1 VVDAQ
6 AGFEKTITGILPAL
20 AGANVIYGLGMLEM
34 GITFDLTQLV
44 WDHEIAE
51 MILHSLKGVPVNDTS
66 LAIDV
71 IKEMGIGK
79 DYLSHQT
86 TLEHM
91 RSQSQAKLIDRRMRE
106 DWEAD
111 GSKDAYQRSHER
123 MIEILE
129 TYEPPQLPADVLKK
143 VRAIVVEAEE
153 ELGVHDND
161 KEG

>member
-1 VVDAQ
+1 
-6 AGFEKTITGILPAL
+6 
-20 AGANVIYGLGMLEM
+20 
-34 GITFDLTQLV
+34 
-44 WDHEIAE
+44 

-91 RSQSQAKLIDRRMRE
+91 RSQSQQIYRPQDAERL
-106 DWEAD
+106 EAD

-153 ELGVHDND
+153 ELGVHDDD